1 MKKIKI
7 KRMVIENFKGCQRRM
22 IYFSDRTNITGRN
35 ASGKT
40 TIFDAFTWTLFD
52 KDSSGATKFNVRP
65 LNENGEPLHYV
76 EIKVELTLEIDGV
89 EMVISKVQKEKWTKK
104 NGQEEQVYSGNINEY
119 EINGYPKS
127 EKDYKEFVN
136 TIIDEKMFRMI
147 TNPMAFTSLPW
158 KEQRQV
164 IFTLVDNVTDLEIAQ
179 KSEQFAPLIPELQVA
194 KIDDIRAK
202 YTKAKNE
209 LSKKQTEL
217 PARIDELSKM
227 IGNVDVAE
235 LELAKNDILFKL
247 EQAEKELKSLEDVLS
262 ANAQKSEDLLSLK
275 FRKQEMEQKASAEI
289 QQKVIDLKVKKSG
302 LESLIREKQMAINN
316 TKNQL
321 IQIANHIKGL
331 QEDVKK
337 AGEEWQKLKA
347 EAFDESTLNCP
358 TCGHKLPKDKR
369 EELIKDFE
377 TKKEERLDAI
387 AKHGSGL
394 KAELDKAK
402 SSYDAIKPLLEKYQ
416 LEIDTITK
424 DIAETEKQIT
434 ATDKPV
440 DLSKVKEYKEL
451 VKAILSAEKSEG
463 KEIIDTD
470 KKNACMSLIETLRAE
485 LLTTETQLA
494 KADTSEIEN
503 RKDELEEE
511 LRCVGQKIANCEKM
525 LYILE
530 CFTKTKLDLISASV
544 NDKFKTVCFKLF
556 DKQINGGIA
565 ECCEC
570 TVNGVPF
577 STLNNGHK
585 IVAGLD
591 IINTL
596 SKIYGVSAPVVID
609 NAESVNSNNI
619 PDMYCQMILMS
630 VNEKDV
636 LEVKT
641 NEN

>member
-7 KRMVIENFKGCQRRM
+7 KRMVIENFKGCQKRM
-22 IYFSDRTNITGRN
+22 IYFSDRTKITGRN

-65 LNENGEPLHYV
+65 LNANGEPQHYV

-89 EMVISKVQKEKWTKK
+89 EMVITKVQKEKWTKK
-104 NGQEEQVYSGNINEY
+104 NGQEEQVYSGNVNEY
-119 EINGYPKS
+119 EVNGYPKS
-127 EKDYKEFVN
+127 EKDYKEFIN

-179 KSEQFAPLIPELQVA
+179 TDEQYAPLIPELQIA
-194 KIDDIRAK
+194 KVDDIRAK

-209 LSKKQTEL
+209 LAKKQTEL

-227 IGNVDVAE
+227 IGTVDIAE
-235 LELAKNDILFKL
+235 LELAKSDIVFKL
-247 EQAEKELKSLEDVLS
+247 EQAEKELAKLEDVLS
-262 ANAQKSEDLLSLK
+262 ASKEKSDDLLSMK
-275 FRKQEMEQKASAEI
+275 FRLQEMEQKASADL
-289 QQKVIDLKVKKSG
+289 QQKIIDLKVKKSG
-302 LESLIREKQMAINN
+302 LESLLREKTMAVNN
-316 TKNQL
+316 TRNQL
-321 IQIANHIKGL
+321 IQIANHIKAL

-369 EELIKDFE
+369 EELMKDFE
-377 TKKEERLDAI
+377 SKKEERLEAV
-387 AKHGSGL
+387 AKQGSGI

-402 SSYDAIKPLLEKYQ
+402 QTYETIKPLLEKYQ
-416 LEIDTITK
+416 TEIEVINS
-424 DIAETEKQIT
+424 DIASVEKEIV
-434 ATDKPV
+434 AMDKPV
-440 DLSKVKEYKEL
+440 DLSKDKEYKEL
-451 VKAILSAEKSEG
+451 VKAISRAEKTED
-463 KEIIDTD
+463 KEIIDHD
-470 KKNACMSLIETLRAE
+470 KKSACMVTIGLLREE
-485 LLTTETQLA
+485 LLSVETQLA
-494 KADTSEIEN
+494 KADTTEIEN
-503 RKDELEEE
+503 RKEELEEE
-511 LRCVGQKIANCEKM
+511 LRDVGQKIANCERM

-530 CFTKTKLDLISASV
+530 CFTKKKLDLISASV
-544 NDKFKTVCFKLF
+544 NEKFKTVCFKLF
-556 DKQINGGIA
+556 EKQINGGVS

-570 TVNGVPF
+570 TVDGVPF
-577 STLNNGHK
+577 SVLNNGHK

-596 SKIYGVSAPVVID
+596 SKIYGVSAPVIVD
-609 NAESVNSNNI
+609 NAESVNENNI
-619 PDMYCQMILMS
+619 PDMYCQTILMY
-630 VNEKDV
+630 VNDKDV
-636 LEVKT
+636 LEVR
-641 NEN
+641 NDEN